1 MTVDLSVITPTRN
14 RAPVLERCLACLA
27 DQTLD
32 PSRYEVIVIDDAS
45 TDETGAVIEAARRSA
60 VGAFRPFSMTER
72 VGISPARNL
81 AIREAR
87 GETIAFVDSD
97 SLAPPSFLAV
107 LLDCHRRAGPN
118 IVCRGPVVLTRSL
131 ERPFETRS
139 SLLDISTAY
148 FDTDNGSV
156 RKEHLIRAGLFDEGL
171 SPYGWEGLD
180 MGFRLRALGL
190 RRVFCREAA
199 LYHYQPE
206 VTPGSLA
213 AMLAKEDERARTAL
227 RFYKKYPTIETRLA
241 LQLTPF
247 HRSLNAA
254 QRLFGLINSDNVET
268 WVAWARRW
276 GLPGLERLLLAGVLN
291 ERYLARLV
299 EEEASRRIDGN
310 QRHHSDIQ

>member
-1 MTVDLSVITPTRN
+1 MTIELSVITPTRN
-14 RAPVLERCLACLA
+14 RAQVLERCLACLDA
-27 DQTLD
+27 QTLD

-45 TDETGAVIEAARRSA
+45 TDRTTAVIDAAQRSA
-60 VGAFRPFSMTER
+60 ACAIRPFAMAER
-72 VGISPARNL
+72 AGISPVRNL

-87 GETIAFVDSD
+87 GEIIAFVDSD

-118 IVCRGPVVLTRSL
+118 IVRRGPVVLTRSL
-131 ERPFETRS
+131 ERPFEARS
-139 SLLDISTAY
+139 SLLDVSTAY

-156 RKEHLIRAGLFDEGL
+156 RKEHLIKAGLFDEGL

-190 RRVFCREAA
+190 RRVFCREAV

-206 VTPGSLA
+206 VTSGSLA
-213 AMLAKEDERARTAL
+213 SMLAKEDERARTAL
-227 RFYKKYPTIETRLA
+227 RFYGKYPTLETRLA

-247 HRSLNAA
+247 HRGLNSV
-254 QRLFGLINSDNVET
+254 QRLFGLINSGNVET
-268 WVAWARRW
+268 WVAVARRW
-276 GLPGLERLLLAGVLN
+276 GLPGVERLLLAGVLN

-299 EEEASRRIDGN
+299 EEEALRRDGD
-310 QRHHSDIQ
+310 QRHHSNL